1 MLDEP
6 NVTPTDQWARW
17 AELRGTKAKCTPILL
32 QLRPRVGA
40 AWSNLRL
47 ILDGLAREIGK
58 RQSGSLDQRGPRINP
73 VPEPL
78 SRAMGGFGLGSR
90 TEQNDRLHVL
100 LLPNEHGLR

>member
-1 MLDEP
+1 MGALGGATRYKSE
-6 NVTPTDQWARW
+6 VHTDSSSVA
-17 AELRGTKAKCTPILL
+17 
-32 QLRPRVGA
+32 VGA

-90 TEQNDRLHVL
+90 TEQKDRLYVL
-100 LLPNEHGLR
+100 LLPNEHDLR